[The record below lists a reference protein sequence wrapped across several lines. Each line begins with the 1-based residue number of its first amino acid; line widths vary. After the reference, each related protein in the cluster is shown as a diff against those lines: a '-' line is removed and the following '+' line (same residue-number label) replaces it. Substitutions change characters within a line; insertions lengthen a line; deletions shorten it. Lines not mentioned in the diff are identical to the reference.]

1 MVGHTVRGCSDVGAM
16 SAVNE
21 LMSESELG
29 RALALC
35 RDMAP
40 RYVSFALCHGFGV
53 AVSGGRVKLLQL
65 VRDRFPAP
73 VVVPVQVVP
82 VPVQVVPVPVPVV
95 SPPVVNQDVFRISV
109 INEMIQEE
117 SAKRDQFVAILNAF
131 DRGSLRHC
139 VQFIPTHPRYSAFAG
154 MCNSDLEVVRHNE
167 IKRVANR
174 VITIMLETISNA
186 QMSQPGL
193 NTDVYVNTLI
203 SDLDFMDECISEAMP
218 QLHVGLSRH
227 AIDNVMTYIKFQNSG
242 RRLQM
247 LNNHLERSIARYT
260 AVPDVMK
267 KLKTVVVCRDVN
279 IKQEEAVTCGICF
292 DSLAPECVVKTGCDH
307 DFCVDCISGWAKQ
320 RGIKSFIS
328 CPCCRSEIDTMSV
341 GGVEEREKLEG
352 GLCPV

>member
-1 MVGHTVRGCSDVGAM
+1 MVGHTVRDCWDVGAM

-35 RDMAP
+35 RGMSAG
-40 RYVSFALCHGFGV
+40 YVSFALCHGFGV
-53 AVSGGRVKLLQL
+53 AVSGGRAKLLEL
-65 VRDRFPAP
+65 IRNRFPAP
-73 VVVPVQVVP
+73 VVVPVIPVVS
-82 VPVQVVPVPVPVV
+82 VPVV
-95 SPPVVNQDVFRISV
+95 PVVNQDVFRISV

-117 SAKRDQFVAILNAF
+117 SAKRDQLIAILN
-131 DRGSLRHC
+131 DYERRNLRHD
-139 VQFIPTHPRYSAFAG
+139 VHFLPTHPRYLAFKG

-186 QMSQPGL
+186 QMSLG
-193 NTDVYVNTLI
+193 
-203 SDLDFMDECISEAMP
+203 ECISNATT
-218 QLHVGLSRH
+218 QLHVALSPY
-227 AIDNVMTYIKFQNSG
+227 ANDNVMTYIKFQNSG

-247 LNNHLERSIARYT
+247 LNTHLERAIARYT

-279 IKQEEAVTCGICF
+279 IKEEAAVTCGICF

-341 GGVEEREKLEG
+341 GTLQEREKLEG